1 MSNEPKSRPLGVSL
15 IAIYAGFVAI
25 LPLAVSV
32 KFLVDENLP
41 AWAALVQSLPALVMF
56 AFVIGLWRLRRWG
69 LWLAIFYY
77 AFTLLWT
84 LPDIIGA
91 LGSAGSEYPIYTV
104 ITGWQFLVAGVI
116 LSYLLQ
122 PSTRNLFKTAMKKK
136 SIA

>member
-1 MSNEPKSRPLGVSL
+1 L
-15 IAIYAGFVAI
+15 VAI

-32 KFLVDENLP
+32 KFLVDEDVP